1 MEGEVRRQSVVG
13 AREVYR
19 QARVSAAEETVAA
32 ARANVRMRG
41 AVFADGLERW
51 LGAVVDAVAAFLL
64 LIDIVLLGWAV
75 AGRYVFRQPVTA
87 VEELATLI
95 FLWFGM
101 LGVASALR
109 RGIHMRLSFVL
120 AKLP

>member
-1 MEGEVRRQSVVG
+1 M
-13 AREVYR
+13 
-19 QARVSAAEETVAA
+19 SAAEKTATA
-32 ARANVRMRG
+32 SQTGSSSRG
-41 AVFADGLERW
+41 AGMVDGVERW

-64 LIDIVLLGWAV
+64 LVDIVLLGWAV
-75 AGRYVFRQPVTA
+75 TGRYVFRAPVTA

-95 FLWFGM
+95 FLWFVM

-120 AKLP
+120 AKLPDAVRHRVETLSTVL